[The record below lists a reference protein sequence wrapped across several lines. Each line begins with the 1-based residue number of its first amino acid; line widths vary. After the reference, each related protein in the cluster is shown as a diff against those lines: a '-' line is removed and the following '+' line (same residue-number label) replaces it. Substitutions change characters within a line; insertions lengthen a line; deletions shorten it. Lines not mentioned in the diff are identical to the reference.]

1 MESNV
6 AVIGEKSTFL
16 CQQTYC
22 LDKVAQYLRSLLIM
36 EIT

>member
-6 AVIGEKSTFL
+6 AVTGGKSTFL
-16 CQQTYC
+16 CQQNYC
-22 LDKVAQYLRSLLIM
+22 LDKVAQYLGSLLIM